1 MNTAMAV
8 WFTRTNTRMF
18 IRTGMSMRAGQRRIP
33 IRTTAFQDM
42 NMRIAVRSKGFYN
55 RGLHDKGSYD
65 REFHD
70 RKASFDDR
78 KRRLETEISALC
90 IGFIRP
96 AYSVSSQAFS
106 YRRSASSH
114 SAYPSSAR

>member
-1 MNTAMAV
+1 
-8 WFTRTNTRMF
+8 
-18 IRTGMSMRAGQRRIP
+18 
-33 IRTTAFQDM
+33 M
-42 NMRIAVRSKGFYN
+42 NMRIAVRSKGACGKGSCDKGFCDKSFYN
-55 RGLHDKGSYD
+55 RGLHDKDSYD

-106 YRRSASSH
+106 YRRSASFH